1 MGRRFFQ
8 AQATSHE
15 QDVFA
20 ISLAAY
26 ILFSLLD
33 CFTTAVALA
42 SGRAIERN
50 PFAAAIY
57 GSHGILGLYF
67 LKFAV
72 LALIIIG
79 MRVIPR
85 GVAAWL
91 ATAFT
96 AVVALAVASNLGVL
110 FNA

>member
-1 MGRRFFQ
+1 MTGLSFGARV
-8 AQATSHE
+8 TSRE

-42 SGRAIERN
+42 SGRAVERN

-67 LKFAV
+67 LKFTV
-72 LALIIIG
+72 LALIIVG

-85 GVAAWL
+85 SAASWL

-96 AVVALAVASNLGVL
+96 AVVALAVVSNLGVL
-110 FNA
+110 LHG

>member
-1 MGRRFFQ
+1 MRRPSSL
-8 AQATSHE
+8 ARVTSRE

-20 ISLAAY
+20 ISLAAFV
-26 ILFSLLD
+26 LFSLLD

-42 SGRAIERN
+42 SGRAVERN

-67 LKFAV
+67 LKFAI
-72 LALIIIG
+72 LAVIIVG

-85 GVAAWL
+85 GAAAWL

-96 AVVALAVASNLGVL
+96 AAVALAVVSNLGVL
-110 FNA
+110 LNA